1 MARPRKPRPGQA
13 GDQPDILQADTPEPV
28 DPTNRTYGPYSIT
41 KPHDHYVIKL
51 GGSVVFASRS
61 ETEAEKYIELLTRK

>member
-1 MARPRKPRPGQA
+1 MARPRKVKQEEVK
-13 GDQPDILQADTPEPV
+13 DELDSKK
-28 DPTNRTYGPYSIT
+28 YGRYTLT

-61 ETEAEKYIELLTRK
+61 EAEAEKYIELLTRK

>member
-1 MARPRKPRPGQA
+1 MARPRKVTKEEATGELEA
-13 GDQPDILQADTPEPV
+13 KK
-28 DPTNRTYGPYSIT
+28 YGKYTLT

-61 ETEAEKYIELLTRK
+61 EAEAEKYIGLLTRR